1 MPGLNLISILA
12 IIAVVISLILA
23 VFLLTVKTKHKL
35 SNVLLAAFILINGL
49 DLSML
54 FTGQWLQHYPG
65 LLVFLITI
73 SLLTN
78 PVFYL
83 YALSICYSD
92 FKLKPKHLLHAI
104 PFILINLE
112 LIPRFYI
119 ASFTEKIFMLGS
131 YDTIPEL
138 RLITVI
144 GHLQFTGYIIGIFL
158 LLKKYQKIYL
168 ENYADPKI
176 ITYRWLFQLALVDTV
191 VHGIVL
197 LKDAL
202 KLSGYGVIFEQLQL
216 VVGINAVFIL
226 CWFVFKA
233 LYNPG
238 LFRGVSFQLQPLKEQ
253 PRPVADA
260 AVLEKMESIR
270 GYMSENEPYLDPSLT
285 VQELARQLKIPAK
298 ELSILINLYLGQ
310 HFFDFVNEYRVK
322 KAMQLLRED
331 LKKERTVQ
339 EIFFEV
345 GFNSKSS
352 FNTAFKKYTAIT
364 PKEYRNNPVMR

>member
-1 MPGLNLISILA
+1 MTGLNLISVFA
-12 IIAVVISLILA
+12 IIAVTISLILA

-35 SNVLLAAFILINGL
+35 SNVLLATFILINGM

-65 LLVFLITI
+65 LLVFLITV
-73 SLLTN
+73 SLLNN
-78 PVFYL
+78 PIFYL

-104 PFILINLE
+104 PFVLINLE
-112 LIPRFYI
+112 LIPRFYV
-119 ASFTEKIFMLGS
+119 AGFTEKIFMLGS
-131 YDTIPEL
+131 YVTIPEL
-138 RLITVI
+138 RWITI
-144 GHLQFTGYIIGIFL
+144 TGHVQFTGYIIGIFL
-158 LLKKYQKIYL
+158 LLRKYRKIYL

-176 ITYRWLFQLALVDTV
+176 ITYRWLFQLALVDTI

-197 LKDAL
+197 IKDIL
-202 KLSGYGVIFEQLQL
+202 KLSSSEDTFDRLQL

-238 LFRGVSFQLQPLKEQ
+238 LFRGVSFQLRPLKNQAKPTANTETL
-253 PRPVADA
+253 A
-260 AVLEKMESIR
+260 KMESIR
-270 GYMSENEPYLDPSLT
+270 RYMLENEPYLDPSLT
-285 VQELARQLKIPAK
+285 VQELARQVKIPAK

-352 FNTAFKKYTAIT
+352 FNTAFKKYAAIT
-364 PKEYRNNPVMR
+364 PKEYRNHPI